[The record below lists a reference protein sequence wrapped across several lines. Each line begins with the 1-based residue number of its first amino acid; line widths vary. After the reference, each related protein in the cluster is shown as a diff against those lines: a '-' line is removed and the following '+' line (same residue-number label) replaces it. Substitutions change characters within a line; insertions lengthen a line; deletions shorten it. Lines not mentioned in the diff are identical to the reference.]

1 MKTTFL
7 ISAAVVSLCACS
19 GVAFAQPPQTP
30 YTLTIALGTYST
42 VANLTKALEAEGPAG
57 SARARSMLK
66 TMTISRDRIEVEAVI
81 VSVRQ
86 LGLADH
92 ASYADI
98 VAAGRK
104 MGLDLCPGEMGP
116 QLRLQYRNQNPDE
129 SLRIAMEPVM
139 SGITP
144 APTVFS
150 VAGGSLLAHN
160 SSFAPY
166 PDDRWVFV
174 RRK

>member
-1 MKTTFL
+1 M

-19 GVAFAQPPQTP
+19 GVASAQPQTP

-42 VANLTKALEAEGPAG
+42 AANLTKALEADGPAG

-66 TMTISRDRIEVEAVI
+66 TMTINHDRIEVEVVI

-86 LGLADH
+86 LGFAGS
-92 ASYADI
+92 ASYPDI
-98 VAAGRK
+98 VTAGRK

-116 QLRLQYRNQNPDE
+116 QLRLQYRNQNPNE

-144 APTVFS
+144 APTVFT
-150 VAGGSLLAHN
+150 VAGGSLLAHDA
-160 SSFAPY
+160 SFPSDS
-166 PDDRWVFV
+166 DDRWVFV